1 MSRLVPFLWLEIT
14 FVTVAFERHL
24 EVMLRE
30 TSVICPGERV
40 CGCTIDC
47 AGDFVLIAFGPRRT
61 FRNITVPMV
70 FFECLSVSSVSF
82 SIVA

>member
-1 MSRLVPFLWLEIT
+1 
-14 FVTVAFERHL
+14 
-24 EVMLRE
+24 MLRE

-47 AGDFVLIAFGPRRT
+47 AGDFVLIAFGPRCT

-82 SIVA
+82 LQHGAAATVGAAAQRASSCLQSRGG